1 MGNKKRW
8 HTAGMMVM
16 LGLLMAFYVVLPVKA
31 EGVAKS
37 FTGDTE
43 FDFDKGIISK
53 YKGSDKEVVVP
64 AKINGDPVIKLSG
77 TFYNNANVQKI
88 WIPDTIEEFGDNTFN
103 GCTGLDAVCV
113 YDTAVGKTE
122 AELTADSSQP
132 PVWSGYVKDGTAYY
146 PIIDKGNCVV
156 IPRNMKVLSSNAL
169 NFVRFECFYVM
180 EKNKN
185 FKVTDEGRNSDKLED
200 EAGACLLS
208 SNGTKLY
215 KLAPEYGPGQGSA
228 GKYELPVGIT
238 EILPYAICN
247 TSIERIVVPN
257 TVTQIDEYAFYKG
270 KNLLEIIFSES
281 SKVAVIK
288 RYAFAD
294 NNNLD
299 IVLPSSVTKIE
310 EYCFANI
317 MNRTP
322 DISHTSITVL
332 PAYVFNGCINLHTIT
347 MPATL
352 REIRGYAF
360 AGNDNLNEVIFLGK
374 TLDKIEKGAFQDCQ
388 NLHKIEIPEGVKAI
402 EDDTFAGCTN
412 LNTVVLP
419 DSLESLGDNSFGGC
433 QNIHEMVIPEN
444 VKHISKDTFKG
455 VPPEKLSDIDTS
467 KNAYSQTMIKKAL
480 PKKNTSSTVGKL
492 EYKVTKSHASKG
504 TVTVVKPTSKKLKSI
519 TIPKT
524 VYINGY
530 VFKVTAISN
539 KAFKDN
545 KKLKSVTIGANVK
558 TIGKEAFR
566 NCKVLKKITVKSKAV
581 TKVNKNAFKGIHKKA
596 KIKLPKMS
604 SKKFK
609 KYKKKFMKKGQAK
622 SVKIT
627 K

>member
-31 EGVAKS
+31 EGVAKP

-53 YKGSDKEVVVP
+53 YKGTGEEVVVP
-64 AKINGDPVIKLSG
+64 AEINDRKVTELSG

-88 WIPDTIEEFGDNTFN
+88 WIPDTVTVFGDNTFN

-113 YDTAVGKTE
+113 YDTAAGKTK
-122 AELTADSSQP
+122 AELTADLSQSP
-132 PVWSGYVKDGTAYY
+132 AWSEYVTDGIAYY
-146 PIIDKGNCVV
+146 PITDKGSCVV
-156 IPRNMKVLSSNAL
+156 IPKAMTALGSNVF
-169 NFVRFECFYVM
+169 NFCSFVCFDVM
-180 EKNKN
+180 EGNKY
-185 FKVTDEGRNSDKLED
+185 FKDTNEGGNNLAEGV
-200 EAGACLLS
+200 GACLLS
-208 SNGTKLY
+208 LDGTKLY
-215 KLAPEYGPGQGSA
+215 KLASGYGPGQGSA
-228 GKYELPVGIT
+228 EKYVLPDGIK
-238 EILPYAICN
+238 EILPYAVHKA
-247 TSIERIVVPN
+247 SIKEIVVPT
-257 TVTQIDEYAFYKG
+257 TVTQIDEYAFYDGGGNLG
-270 KNLLEIIFSES
+270 KITFLEP
-281 SKVAVIK
+281 SKVGIIGQW
-288 RYAFAD
+288 AFAD
-294 NNNLD
+294 NSDLD
-299 IVLPSSVTKIE
+299 IVLPSSVTEIG

-317 MNRTP
+317 VNRTP
-322 DISHTSITVL
+322 DISHTLITVL
-332 PAYVFNGCINLHTIT
+332 PAYAFKGCINLGKIT

-360 AGNDNLNEVIFLGK
+360 AGDDNLDEVIFLGK
-374 TLDKIEKGAFQDCQ
+374 KLDKIEKGAFQDCQ
-388 NLHKIEIPEGVKAI
+388 NLHEIEIPEGVKAI

-455 VPPEKLSDIDTS
+455 VPPEKLSNVDTS

-480 PKKNTSSTVGKL
+480 PEKNTSSTVGKL